1 MGTHPL
7 TAPWCRTRCQR
18 FTALC
23 SRVPGSAGTGVPQ
36 FLATSDPS
44 AVYLGAGLFPVLSF
58 LPLAAEFCTV
68 CAGRARPGVG
78 DAAPS
83 ARSAMARHAGPRLP
97 LIVKNLVPTLSSV
110 FDSQRITTTAFF
122 AEVRRG
128 GGRCCLSVCLS
139 VPPCGTA
146 QPRAVLLGFPTLW
159 QRGWDGREAR
169 AGVQLLTHPCSEPA
183 SHNSLLTYHLK
194 E

>member
-23 SRVPGSAGTGVPQ
+23 SRVPGSAGTGVPL
-36 FLATSDPS
+36 FLATSDPG

-139 VPPCGTA
+139 VRASVRHGAAASCPPRLPDPLAEGMGWQRSAC
-146 QPRAVLLGFPTLW
+146 RSPTLN
-159 QRGWDGREAR
+159 
-169 AGVQLLTHPCSEPA
+169 A
-183 SHNSLLTYHLK
+183 SLQ
-194 E
+194 